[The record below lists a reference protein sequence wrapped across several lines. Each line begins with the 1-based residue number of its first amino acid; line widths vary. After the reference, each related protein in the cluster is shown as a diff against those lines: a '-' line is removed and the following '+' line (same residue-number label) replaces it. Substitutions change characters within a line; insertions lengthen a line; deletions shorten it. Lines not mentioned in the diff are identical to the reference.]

1 MPVLASK
8 DIIVAS
14 AEPKKEKSKEESIQT
29 QKTKKLTENTKMTN
43 AADMLTGYVYDQDPL
58 PIPGVNVI
66 VKGTTNG
73 KQTDFDGKFSIG
85 VKQGQTLVFSYVG
98 FKTQEIIVKDQKT
111 LEVYMKPSMEAL
123 NEVVVSAYGK
133 KTKNQI
139 LDLLVILKLLEMF
152 QM

>member
-1 MPVLASK
+1 
-8 DIIVAS
+8 
-14 AEPKKEKSKEESIQT
+14 
-29 QKTKKLTENTKMTN
+29 MTN
-43 AADMLTGYVYDQDPL
+43 AADMLTDYVYDQDPL

-98 FKTQEIIVKDQKT
+98 FKTQEIIIKDQKT